1 MSFLKNLFFGKSEP
15 VPTVEENITQEN
27 EQIVI
32 IPSMSEIEIPL
43 KHCKTELSKL
53 YHQFEKEGQ
62 IEKNSL
68 FCVTFIDK
76 NTNESILKE
85 IDPSWFWFK
94 DKQFLSFLNL
104 PQTIITL
111 KYKPTNPLIITCL

>member
-15 VPTVEENITQEN
+15 VPTVEEN

-32 IPSMSEIEIPL
+32 VPPMNEIIVPF
-43 KHCKTELSKL
+43 KNCKTELSKL

-62 IEKNSL
+62 IKKNCL

-76 NTNESILKE
+76 NTNESIMKE
-85 IDPSWFWFK
+85 IDPTWFWFK
-94 DKQFLSFLNL
+94 DKQFLSSLQL
-104 PQTIITL
+104 PFTGTTC
-111 KYKPTNPLIITCL
+111 KMEPTYPLTVHCF